1 MSRCEWKRLDVGIIL
16 IFHSLQNDCIV
27 SGVSLYTPNLLLV
40 LAYIESEGNPNNQ
53 TALDTPT
60 RKGRHHRQIALEPE
74 LRLIDLTTQE
84 EVSNDTLS
92 ISRFES
98 LSASDYHL
106 SVLPPIK
113 ITPELIQ
120 QGALGAIGSGLGTI
134 GSGLY
139 SGVGTV
145 GSGLFTGV
153 ETVGQGVWDATMFPT
168 RMLGA
173 NRLFSSGGSVRSG
186 SSKVA
191 EEKAGS
197 TKTGRYLSGWL
208 PGFSLPGFGT
218 QSKEVT
224 DVGATLGMKIFICSP
239 YDCVAAVRRNI
250 ADKLQWL
257 IKMER
262 YDDAWHILDE
272 HPEAVGTISDTSE
285 ASSPPT
291 ASKAS
296 STATGPTQQ
305 RATTGLADFFA
316 DASSVASPAKA
327 KGFNSA
333 AEKEKRRIGE
343 LWLQQIIAKDDW
355 RTAGEV
361 AGKVL
366 GTTSRWEHWTWL
378 FIRNKKFDEIAYV
391 VPTLEITP
399 PLPSLIYEFILGNYV
414 SSDRPRFQQLLDLWP
429 SDLFDIGSITT
440 AIEDQIN
447 NETAP
452 KDSTDWR
459 ILQECLAKL
468 FLAGGRY
475 DDALRAYIRLQDADT
490 ALSMVKDHHLLDA
503 VADDIPELVLL
514 RISPEQLRTASNEV
528 LEDLSSDPIKLLV
541 DEATTGVVQP
551 ERVVVQLEESSLLVF
566 LFFYLRA
573 LWRGE
578 GSQPKVVSKHR
589 FGHTNASANL
599 AADEGKILVEQFADT
614 AVELFADFDRDLL
627 MEFLHYSTAYTFDKA
642 VRVCEHRHF
651 IPELVY
657 LLSKT
662 GQTKKALFLIIDELN
677 DVVQAISFVK
687 DQKDD
692 DLWEDLLEYS
702 MSRPKFIS
710 ALLAEVGTAI
720 NPISLVK
727 RIPSGLE
734 IEGLK
739 DGLKKMIREYD
750 LQDSISTGVA
760 KVLQGEVAVGMEK
773 LRKGRRKGIKFD
785 VTAGGRRA
793 RSRERHA
800 KADTKTNAVE
810 EDAIDSHEPAQPTQT
825 PGHCSGCGEAFIDDE
840 TETLVGFACG
850 HIYHLSHLLHDPAS
864 SQPPSSSPEG
874 FKDAADDDEG
884 RSTTFTRTI
893 GPKVTNARLLRYKIE
908 AVGGCGICKARKA
921 KEAEV

>member
-1 MSRCEWKRLDVGIIL
+1 MELARRPVKGNQDELKLSRCESIMPNARVKL
-16 IFHSLQNDCIV
+16 IFCSLRTDCIV

-40 LAYIESEGNPNNQ
+40 LAYIESQGNTNTPN
-53 TALDTPT
+53 TSEPAT
-60 RKGRHHRQIALEPE
+60 RRGRHRRQNALEPE
-74 LRLIDLTTQE
+74 LRLINLTTQE

-139 SGVGTV
+139 
-145 GSGLFTGV
+145 TGV
-153 ETVGQGVWDATMFPT
+153 ETVGQGVWDATMRPT
-168 RMLGA
+168 RLFAA
-173 NRLFSSGGSVRSG
+173 NRLFSSSG
-186 SSKVA
+186 SMKSGSGKVA
-191 EEKAGS
+191 EEKTSSAKGS
-197 TKTGRYLSGWL
+197 KYLSGWI
-208 PGFSLPGFGT
+208 PGFSLPGLGMH
-218 QSKEVT
+218 SKEGA

-239 YDCVAAVRRNI
+239 YDCVAAVRRNLT
-250 ADKLQWL
+250 DKLQWL
-257 IKMER
+257 NKMER
-262 YDDAWHILDE
+262 YEEAWHLLD
-272 HPEAVGTISDTSE
+272 HYPEAVGLISDTSE

-291 ASKAS
+291 PSKAS
-296 STATGPTQQ
+296 STATGPVQQ
-305 RATTGLADFFA
+305 RASTGLADFFA
-316 DASSVASPAKA
+316 DVSSISSPTKA
-327 KGFNSA
+327 RSFNSA

-343 LWLQQIIAKDDW
+343 LWLQQLISREDW

-366 GTTSRWEHWTWL
+366 GTTSRWEHWIWL
-378 FIRNKKFDEIAYV
+378 FVRNNKFDEIAYV
-391 VPTLEITP
+391 VPALEITP
-399 PLPSLIYEFILGNYV
+399 PLPSLIYEIILGHYI

-447 NETAP
+447 GEAVP
-452 KDSTDWR
+452 KESTDWR

-475 DDALRAYIRLQDADT
+475 DDALRAYMHLQDADA
-490 ALSMVKDHHLLDA
+490 ALAMIRDHHLLDA
-503 VADDIPELVLL
+503 VADDISELVLL

-528 LEDLSSDPIKLLV
+528 LEELSSDPIKLLV
-541 DEATTGVVQP
+541 DEATTGVVHP
-551 ERVVVQLEESSLLVF
+551 ERVVAQLEESQHLIF

-578 GSQPKVVSKHR
+578 GTQPKIVSKHR
-589 FGHTNASANL
+589 FGHVNASANL
-599 AADEGKILVEQFADT
+599 AADEGKVLVEQFADL
-614 AVELFADFDRDLL
+614 AVELFADFDRELL
-627 MEFLHYSTAYTFDKA
+627 MEFLHTSTAYTFEKA
-642 VRVCEHRHF
+642 VHVCEDRHF
-651 IPELVY
+651 VPELVY

-662 GQTKKALFLIIDELN
+662 GQTKKALFLIIDELK
-677 DVVQAISFVK
+677 DVVQAISFAK
-687 DQKDD
+687 EQKDD

-710 ALLAEVGTAI
+710 GLLAEVGTAI
-720 NPISLVK
+720 NPIALVK

-734 IEGLK
+734 VEGLK

-760 KVLQGEVAVGMEK
+760 KVLQSEVAVGMET

-785 VTAGGRRA
+785 VAASG
-793 RSRERHA
+793 EKA
-800 KADTKTNAVE
+800 KSIV
-810 EDAIDSHEPAQPTQT
+810 QT
-825 PGHCSGCGEAFIDDE
+825 PGLCSGCGEAFIEDE

-850 HIYHLSHLLHDPAS
+850 HAYHLSHLLHDPAS
-864 SQPPSSSPEG
+864 SQPQSPPPEG
-874 FKDAADDDEG
+874 ARPVADDED
-884 RSTTFTRTI
+884 TFAPTFAKTI

-908 AVGGCGICKARKA
+908 AVGGCRICKARKV
-921 KEAEV
+921 KDAEV

>member
-1 MSRCEWKRLDVGIIL
+1 VVLTCC
-16 IFHSLQNDCIV
+16 SLRTDCIV

-40 LAYIESEGNPNNQ
+40 LAYLESEEKNNGQ
-53 TALDTPT
+53 TAPDTPT
-60 RKGRHHRQIALEPE
+60 KKGRHHRQNALEPE
-74 LRLIDLTTQE
+74 LRLIDLTTHE

-113 ITPELIQ
+113 ITPDLIQ

-139 SGVGTV
+139 TGVGTV
-145 GSGLFTGV
+145 SSGLYTGV
-153 ETVGQGVWDATMFPT
+153 ETVGQGVWDATMYPT

-173 NRLFSSGGSVRSG
+173 NRLFSSSG
-186 SSKVA
+186 SIQSGSGRIT
-191 EEKAGS
+191 EDKAS
-197 TKTGRYLSGWL
+197 SAKTSRYLSSWL
-208 PGFSLPGFGT
+208 PGFSLPGFST

-224 DVGATLGMKIFICSP
+224 DVGATLGMKIFVCSP
-239 YDCVAAVRRNI
+239 YDCVAAVRRNF

-262 YDDAWHILDE
+262 YEEAWNLLDKF
-272 HPEAVGTISDTSE
+272 PEAVGPTSDTPES
-285 ASSPPT
+285 SSPPT
-291 ASKAS
+291 PSKAS

-305 RATTGLADFFA
+305 RASVGLADFFA
-316 DASSVASPAKA
+316 DVSSIASTAKA

-333 AEKEKRRIGE
+333 AEKEKRRIGD
-343 LWLQQIIAKDDW
+343 LWLHQLTSREDW

-366 GTTSRWEHWTWL
+366 GTTSRWEHWIWL
-378 FIRNKKFDEIAYV
+378 FIRNNKFDEIAFV
-391 VPTLEITP
+391 VPTLEISP
-399 PLPSLIYEFILGNYV
+399 PLPSLIYEIILGHYV
-414 SSDRPRFQQLLDLWP
+414 LSDRSRFQQLLDLWP
-429 SDLFDIGSITT
+429 SDLFDIGSIIA
-440 AIEDQIN
+440 AIEDQVN
-447 NETAP
+447 DEATP

-475 DDALRAYIRLQDADT
+475 DDALRAHIRLQDADT
-490 ALSMVKDHHLLDA
+490 ALSMIKEHHLLVA

-514 RISPEQLRTASNEV
+514 RISAEQLRTASNEI
-528 LEDLSSDPIKLLV
+528 LEELSSEPIKLLV
-541 DEATTGVVQP
+541 DEATTGVVPP
-551 ERVVVQLEESSLLVF
+551 ERVVVQLEDPSYHVF

-578 GSQPKVVSKHR
+578 GTQPKVVSKHR

-599 AADEGKILVEQFADT
+599 AADEGKVLVEQFADK
-614 AVELFADFDRDLL
+614 AVELFADFDRELL
-627 MEFLHYSTAYTFDKA
+627 MEFLHYSTAYTFEKA
-642 VRVCEHRHF
+642 VQVCEHRHF
-651 IPELVY
+651 VPELVY

-662 GQTKKALFLIIDELN
+662 GQTKKALFLIIDELM
-677 DVVQAISFVK
+677 DVVQAIAFVK
-687 DQKDD
+687 EQKDD
-692 DLWEDLLEYS
+692 DLWEDLLDYS
-702 MSRPKFIS
+702 MSRPNFIS
-710 ALLAEVGTAI
+710 GLLAEVGTAI
-720 NPISLVK
+720 NPITLVK

-760 KVLQGEVAVGMEK
+760 KVLQGEVAVGMET

-785 VTAGGRRA
+785 ITAGEKRT
-793 RSRERHA
+793 RSRERRAQA
-800 KADTKTNAVE
+800 KAKTNAVDE
-810 EDAIDSHEPAQPTQT
+810 SVMDSHEVLPSALM
-825 PGHCSGCGEAFIDDE
+825 PGRCSGCGEAFVENE

-850 HIYHLSHLLHDPAS
+850 HAYHLSHLLHDPAS
-864 SQPPSSSPEG
+864 SQPPSPPLEG
-874 FKDAADDDEG
+874 AKDLADNDDTP
-884 RSTTFTRTI
+884 SLMFARTI

-908 AVGGCGICKARKA
+908 AVGGCRTCKVRKA

>member
-1 MSRCEWKRLDVGIIL
+1 LKLSRCERIWPNVRIIL
-16 IFHSLQNDCIV
+16 IYCSLRTDCII

-40 LAYIESEGNPNNQ
+40 LAYIESEGNTNNH
-53 TALDTPT
+53 TTPDTPT
-60 RKGRHHRQIALEPE
+60 RKGRHHRQNALEPE

-113 ITPELIQ
+113 ITPDLIQ
-120 QGALGAIGSGLGTI
+120 QGGLGVIGSGLGTI

-139 SGVGTV
+139 AGVGTV
-145 GSGLFTGV
+145 SSGLYTGV
-153 ETVGQGVWDATMFPT
+153 ETVGQGVWDATTYPT

-173 NRLFSSGGSVRSG
+173 NRLFSSAGSMRSG
-186 SSKVA
+186 SGKVA

-197 TKTGRYLSGWL
+197 GKGSRYLSGWI

-218 QSKEVT
+218 QSKEAT

-239 YDCVAAVRRNI
+239 YDCVAAVRRNL

-257 IKMER
+257 TKMER
-262 YDDAWHILDE
+262 YDDAWHLLDQY
-272 HPEAVGTISDTSE
+272 PEAVGTISETSE

-291 ASKAS
+291 PSKTS
-296 STATGPTQQ
+296 SITTGPIQQ
-305 RATTGLADFFA
+305 RVSTGLADFFA
-316 DASSVASPAKA
+316 DASSIASTAKA

-343 LWLQQIIAKDDW
+343 LWLQQLSSREDW
-355 RTAGEV
+355 GAAGEV

-366 GTTSRWEHWTWL
+366 GTTSRLEHWIWL
-378 FIRNKKFDEIAYV
+378 FIRNNKFDEIAYV

-399 PLPSLIYEFILGNYV
+399 PLPSLIYEIILGHYV
-414 SSDRPRFQQLLDLWP
+414 SSDRARFQQLLDLWP
-429 SDLFDIGSITT
+429 SDLFDIGSIIA

-447 NETAP
+447 GNTAP
-452 KDSTDWR
+452 KESTDWR

-468 FLAGGRY
+468 FLASGRY
-475 DDALRAYIRLQDADT
+475 DDAVRAYIRLQDADT
-490 ALSMVKDHHLLDA
+490 ALSMIKEHHLLDA
-503 VADDIPELVLL
+503 VAENIPELVLL
-514 RISPEQLRTASNEV
+514 RISPEQLRTASNET
-528 LEDLSSDPIKLLV
+528 LEELSSEPIKLLV

-551 ERVVVQLEESSLLVF
+551 ERVVVQLEESSLLIF
-566 LFFYLRA
+566 LYFYLRA

-578 GSQPKVVSKHR
+578 GTEPKIVSKHR
-589 FGHTNASANL
+589 FGHINASANL

-614 AVELFADFDRDLL
+614 AVELFAEFDRELL
-627 MEFLHYSTAYTFDKA
+627 MEFLHTSTAYTFDKA
-642 VRVCEHRHF
+642 VQVCEHRHF

-662 GQTKKALFLIIDELN
+662 GQTRKALFLIIDELK

-687 DQKDD
+687 EQKDD
-692 DLWEDLLEYS
+692 DLWEDLLDYS

-710 ALLAEVGTAI
+710 GLLAEVGTAI
-720 NPISLVK
+720 NPITLVR

-785 VTAGGRRA
+785 VTAGG
-793 RSRERHA
+793 
-800 KADTKTNAVE
+800 KV
-810 EDAIDSHEPAQPTQT
+810 QPSVT
-825 PGHCSGCGEAFIDDE
+825 PVLCSGCGKAFMEEE

-850 HIYHLSHLLHDPAS
+850 HTYHLSHLLHDPES
-864 SQPPSSSPEG
+864 SQPLSPSPEG
-874 FKDAADDDEG
+874 ARHAADEYDA
-884 RSTTFTRTI
+884 SSPTFARTV
-893 GPKVTNARLLRYKIE
+893 GPKVTNARLLRYMIE
-908 AVGGCGICKARKA
+908 AVGGCRICKARKA

>member
-1 MSRCEWKRLDVGIIL
+1 
-16 IFHSLQNDCIV
+16 
-27 SGVSLYTPNLLLV
+27 
-40 LAYIESEGNPNNQ
+40 
-53 TALDTPT
+53 
-60 RKGRHHRQIALEPE
+60 

-98 LSASDYHL
+98 LLASDYHL

-139 SGVGTV
+139 AGVGTV
-145 GSGLFTGV
+145 SSGLYTGV
-153 ETVGQGVWDATMFPT
+153 ETVGHGVWDATMYPT

-173 NRLFSSGGSVRSG
+173 NRLFSSGGSMRSG
-186 SSKVA
+186 SGKVA

-197 TKTGRYLSGWL
+197 AKGSRYLSGWL

-239 YDCVAAVRRNI
+239 YDCVAAVRRNL

-257 IKMER
+257 NKMER
-262 YDDAWHILDE
+262 YEEAWHLLDQY
-272 HPEAVGTISDTSE
+272 PEAVGIISDTSE

-291 ASKAS
+291 PSKAS
-296 STATGPTQQ
+296 STATGPIQQ
-305 RATTGLADFFA
+305 RASTGLADFFA
-316 DASSVASPAKA
+316 DASSIASPTKA

-343 LWLQQIIAKDDW
+343 LWLQHLTSRGDW
-355 RTAGEV
+355 RTAGDV

-366 GTTSRWEHWTWL
+366 GTTSRWEHWIWL
-378 FIRNKKFDEIAYV
+378 FVRNKKFDEIAYV
-391 VPTLEITP
+391 IPTLEITP
-399 PLPSLIYEFILGNYV
+399 PLPSLVYEIVLGHYV

-429 SDLFDIGSITT
+429 SDLFDIGSITA

-447 NETAP
+447 GDTAP
-452 KDSTDWR
+452 KELTDWR
-459 ILQECLAKL
+459 ILHECLAKL

-475 DDALRAYIRLQDADT
+475 DDALRTYIRLQDADT
-490 ALSMVKDHHLLDA
+490 ALSMIKDHHLLDA

-514 RISPEQLRTASNEV
+514 RVSPEQLRTASNEI
-528 LEDLSSDPIKLLV
+528 LEELSSEPIKLLV

-566 LFFYLRA
+566 LFFYFRA

-578 GSQPKVVSKHR
+578 GTEPKIVSKHR
-589 FGHTNASANL
+589 FGHNNASANL
-599 AADEGKILVEQFADT
+599 AADEGKVLVEQFADT
-614 AVELFADFDRDLL
+614 AVELFADFDRELL
-627 MEFLHYSTAYTFDKA
+627 MEFLHTSTAYTFDKA
-642 VRVCEHRHF
+642 VHVCEQRHF
-651 IPELVY
+651 VPELVY

-662 GQTKKALFLIIDELN
+662 GQTKKALFLIIDELK

-687 DQKDD
+687 EQKDD

-710 ALLAEVGTAI
+710 GLLAEVGTAI
-720 NPISLVK
+720 NPIALVK

-760 KVLQGEVAVGMEK
+760 KVLQGEVAVGMER
-773 LRKGRRKGIKFD
+773 LRKGRRKGVKFD
-785 VTAGGRRA
+785 IKAGGKK
-793 RSRERHA
+793 S
-800 KADTKTNAVE
+800 KATAL
-810 EDAIDSHEPAQPTQT
+810 A
-825 PGHCSGCGEAFIDDE
+825 PGHCSGCAEAFVEDE

-850 HIYHLSHLLHDPAS
+850 HIYHLSHLLQDPAA
-864 SQPPSSSPEG
+864 SQPPSPHPEG
-874 FKDAADDDEG
+874 AGDIADDEDAP
-884 RSTTFTRTI
+884 SLTFTRTI

-908 AVGGCGICKARKA
+908 AVGGCRICKARKA